1 MRYRCC
7 KNFQVF
13 IVFLDIFVKSLL
25 GYVTNS
31 ENVTELILKI
41 YLMALD
47 TNDLTDFAFILDR
60 MAIEEDFKD
69 PYAVA

>member
-1 MRYRCC
+1 M
-7 KNFQVF
+7 
-13 IVFLDIFVKSLL
+13 
-25 GYVTNS
+25 
-31 ENVTELILKI
+31 TELILKV

-47 TNDLTDFAFILDR
+47 AYNLADFALILHR

>member
-1 MRYRCC
+1 MT
-7 KNFQVF
+7 KLV
-13 IVFLDIFVKSLL
+13 
-25 GYVTNS
+25 
-31 ENVTELILKI
+31 LKI

-47 TNDLTDFAFILDR
+47 TDDLADLALILDW

>member
-1 MRYRCC
+1 MGYRCC

-31 ENVTELILKI
+31 ENVTELILEI

-47 TNDLTDFAFILDR
+47 TDNLANSAFILDW